1 VKLPDINGLD
11 VLRKWRNS
19 GRAMP
24 ELILTA
30 HNQWS
35 DKGAGHRG
43 VEARWSGNPTLY
55 CPWWVRDDRCAV
67 LHIHTPNTVFY

>member
-35 DKGAGHRG
+35 DKGAGAEASRQGG
-43 VEARWSGNPTLY
+43 VATLY

-67 LHIHTPNTVFY
+67 LHIHTSNTVFY